1 MAIMELKLAQ
11 ELSSVDHDPLLPVF
25 LDLSKSYD
33 TVGRE
38 CLIQTLEGYGA
49 GPRMCGLLETFW
61 AHQKVVPRQNC
72 YHEPDFLA
80 TLGTTQGSLVY
91 PTLFNVVVEN
101 VIRTWFA
108 MIVED
113 QRVAQKGMLEAV
125 GQFLVVFYTKDGM
138 VGSIDAKWLQH
149 SMKIL
154 VGLFPRG

>member
-1 MAIMELKLAQ
+1 MYLELAKEFA
-11 ELSSVDHDPLLPVF
+11 SIDHEPPF
-25 LDLSKSYD
+25 LVLIDLRKAYD
-33 TVGRE
+33 NMDRE
-38 CLIQTLEGYGA
+38 RLIQTLEGYGA